1 MNIIDTLKAKYQSI
15 KAKAETRANY
25 RAQLKLTQ
33 ALSGLAML
41 NACMGSDVTQ
51 YENCLVFHHRRT
63 DGSYVIDFDNRDE
76 FTQQVA
82 DFSEWTTKLFNL
94 QQTRFE
100 KHEYGLDFLLN
111 DDKLNVMLNILY
123 DQYLHDKLTRDLF
136 ENKQWGLFHKAF
148 ATKEIVFEGDT
159 PQKLAVLSAYRRA
172 GVVFGDL
179 EKTGATR
186 LSVGEF
192 NRCVENELLRQAE
205 RMYAPTDYQDKWGSY
220 DAIDFSKIC
229 TDHAKPKTNNTT
241 RS

>member
-63 DGSYVIDFDNRDE
+63 GQDYVIDFDNKAE

-82 DFSEWTTKLFNL
+82 DFSEATTNLFNARM
-94 QQTRFE
+94 TRFE
-100 KHEYGLDFLLN
+100 KMEYGLDFLLN
-111 DDKLNVMLNILY
+111 DDKLNAMLNVMY

-148 ATKEIVFEGDT
+148 ATKEIIFDGDSA
-159 PQKLAVLSAYRRA
+159 QKLAVFSAYRRA
-172 GVVFGDL
+172 GVLFGDL
-179 EKTGATR
+179 EKTYATR
-186 LSVGEF
+186 LSPGEF
-192 NRCVENELLRQAE
+192 KRCVENELLRQAE
-205 RMYAPTDYQDKWGSY
+205 RIFAPMDYVEKFGAH
-220 DAIDFSKIC
+220 DAVDFGKVR
-229 TDHAKPKTNNTT
+229 TDHAKPARKDNT
-241 RS
+241 RQ